1 MTTFAE
7 LARSYAT
14 DADSPCRTV
23 EHASRIQY
31 QKLCKRLTADKGDV
45 LVKNTAARDLRRW
58 HQEWTEASGVPM
70 AHALMSM
77 LRMLTGF
84 GTTILEDTDCQRVR
98 GLLGLM
104 RFPNGERRQV
114 FLSYEQASALC
125 DLARA
130 KGWPA
135 IALGQALQFETM
147 CRQKDVIG
155 AWVPLSDRT
164 PSDLIDG
171 SRKWIKGMRWSE
183 IDATLILRHK
193 TSKKKKLMVADL
205 KLAPLVL
212 RELKLAYPRFD
223 ATGSRDALPSSGPII
238 LNGDGL
244 PYRENDYRLRW
255 RQLADELGIPKGVQN
270 RDSRSG
276 GITEAFAAA
285 CQPDDV
291 RKMATHS
298 QLSTTMGYSRSEE
311 AAAARVAEKRVA
323 ARGSR

>member
-1 MTTFAE
+1 MTTVAE
-7 LARSYAT
+7 LAHAYMV
-14 DADSPCRTV
+14 DADSPYRTV
-23 EHASRIQY
+23 EHASRVQY
-31 QKLCKRLTADKGDV
+31 AKLCKRLTTDKGDV
-45 LVKNTAARDLRRW
+45 LVSATAARDLRRW

-84 GTTILEDTDCQRVR
+84 GATILEDADCQRVR
-98 GLLGLM
+98 QLLGLM

-155 AWVPLSDRT
+155 AWVPLSDRA

-171 SRKWIKGMRWSE
+171 SRMWIKGMRWSE
-183 IDATLILRHK
+183 IDAGLILRHK

-212 RELKLAYPRFD
+212 RELKLSYPRFD

-255 RQLADELGIPKGVQN
+255 RQLAAELGIPRGVQN

-276 GITEAFAAA
+276 GITEALAAGA
-285 CQPDDV
+285 TPDDV
-291 RKMATHS
+291 RKGATHS
-298 QLSTTMGYSRSEE
+298 QLSTTMIYSRGEEE
-311 AAAARVAEKRVA
+311 AVARVMEARVRS
-323 ARGSR
+323 RG

>member
-1 MTTFAE
+1 MTTFAK
-7 LARSYAT
+7 LATSYQS
-14 DADSPCRTV
+14 DADSPYRKV
-23 EHASRIQY
+23 EHASRVQY
-31 QKLCKRLTADKGDV
+31 AKLCKRIVADMGSQAVTDTK
-45 LVKNTAARDLRRW
+45 ARDLRRQ
-58 HQEWTEASGVPM
+58 HEVWTEASGVPM

-84 GTTILEDTDCQRVR
+84 GATILEDDQCQRVR

-130 KGWPA
+130 RGWPA
-135 IALGQALQFETM
+135 IALAQAIQFETM

-155 AWVPLSDRT
+155 AWVPLSDRA

-171 SRKWIKGMRWSE
+171 SRKWIKGMRWNE
-183 IDATLILRHK
+183 IDASLILRHK
-193 TSKKKKLMVADL
+193 TSKKKKMMTADL

-212 RELKLAYPRFD
+212 RELRLAYPRFD
-223 ATGSRDALPSSGPII
+223 AIGSRDALPSSGPII

-276 GITEAFAAA
+276 GITEALAAGA
-285 CQPDDV
+285 TPDDV
-291 RKMATHS
+291 RKGATHS
-298 QLSTTMGYSRSEE
+298 QLSTTMIYSRGEEE
-311 AAAARVAEKRVA
+311 AVAQVMEARVRS
-323 ARGSR
+323 RGQ